1 MAGAEVLQ
9 LASENISV
17 LGAGADMVGVEGMG
31 GAGMGGGGVGGAA
44 MGCGDAAERQT
55 EIFNW

>member
-1 MAGAEVLQ
+1 VLQ

-31 GAGMGGGGVGGAA
+31 GAGMGGGGVGGGAI
-44 MGCGDAAERQT
+44 GCGDAAERQT